1 MVGSCA
7 HISGK
12 KIKCCSSQDGL
23 QTYQNADFFFLRFYW
38 MLPKDHCGV
47 ANIILNTPTLTYFLS
62 TTPCATSW
70 YF

>member
-1 MVGSCA
+1 MGYK
-7 HISGK
+7 HIK
-12 KIKCCSSQDGL
+12 MQI
-23 QTYQNADFFFLRFYW
+23 FFFLRFYW